1 MMGKIETEQ
10 ARGLADIVTL
20 HEQALGLIDD
30 VVVDVAYS
38 CATSCLVDNVA
49 KITRRIS
56 QFGST
61 PSDGRQTLHQLP
73 VLTKIGLQHPLR
85 KAGADRCGYSI
96 PESGADKPAAHF
108 SMTVNPRV
116 SVTLVASG

>member
-73 VLTKIGLQHPLR
+73 VLTKIGLQQIV
-85 KAGADRCGYSI
+85 KALQQVSLSPILFEKLALID
-96 PESGADKPAAHF
+96 AV
-108 SMTVNPRV
+108 TVLQNQAQI
-116 SVTLVASG
+116 SQQHISQ

>member
-38 CATSCLVDNVA
+38 CATSCFVDNIA
-49 KITRRIS
+49 KITRRIG
-56 QFGST
+56 QFGGT
-61 PSDGRQTLHQLP
+61 PSDGRLTLHHLP
-73 VLTKIGLQHPLR
+73 FLTKIGLQQIV
-85 KAGADRCGYSI
+85 KALKQVSLSPILFEKLALID
-96 PESGADKPAAHF
+96 AV
-108 SMTVNPRV
+108 TVFQNQAQI
-116 SVTLVASG
+116 SQQHISQ